1 MNLLNRLTI
10 KNLLLNKKRTIVTI
24 VGIMLSVALITAVA
38 SVYSSGIASLVKF
51 EKIQQG
57 DFQVAFYDYPS
68 EELDKITNNRSI
80 KSYFVTK
87 SLGFANIESKNDY
100 KPYAHVKG
108 FTKDSIDNLPVKLID
123 GRLPVNDKEVVIPTS
138 LKTNG
143 RITYN
148 IGDTITLDLGTRVS
162 NDGTILTQQ
171 DTYYYDYETD
181 TYGLEYLKDTVR
193 KEYKVVGIMERP
205 AYNIES
211 YSSPGYTFITLL
223 NDKNISGN
231 IDIYFRTNKKD
242 PEKVIGVVTDIMGV
256 DKTIYNKYMNG
267 ETIDASEL
275 KDIEEKLE
283 KINYGIGFNNMLMV
297 LEGTTIFNDKE
308 SGLIVA
314 VYVVIGIIVFT
325 SVFCIKNS
333 FDISITEKIKQYGM
347 LKSVGATKKQI
358 KKNVFYE
365 ATILGTVGI
374 PLGILLGFLATF
386 ILMIVSNYYL
396 KDAFAMSFKLE
407 FSFSILAVIL
417 AIVLGVVTIYISA
430 FRSAKRASKVSPID
444 SIRNSANIKLNA
456 KKLKS
461 PKLIKKVFGEG
472 GEISYKNL
480 KRNKKKYR
488 TTVISIVVSTFIF
501 IALSSFMGMAFT
513 EVDKEIHSDEYNI
526 SLTVYSD
533 NSDMYKKIIEAANHE
548 SVDNYSIV
556 KYANL
561 LNNSEYYTDEYINYV
576 EIVRD
581 GESSINIITLGFN
594 QYNKYIKSL
603 GLKYDEIK
611 NKAIVLNGDYA
622 TRYTSKGEEKKYMKL
637 LNIESGESIEGTVR
651 ENNTSIPVGYTTDV
665 KPFGFK
671 NIPGPF
677 IILSDEYFDSNFDPN
692 IIDVYFDSSDADKLQ
707 DEIELIFKQDEEY
720 IHINN
725 NAENVRIMRNL
736 FTLIGIFLYGF
747 IIVITLIGVTN
758 IFNTITTNMELRK
771 QEFAMLRSV
780 GMTNKEF
787 KRMIRLE
794 TLFMGLKA
802 LIFGIPIGI
811 ALSYLIYHF
820 LEGESGLPY
829 ELPIKAIV
837 IAVISVFLLISLIMK
852 YSISKINKQNI
863 IETIRNDNI

>member
-24 VGIMLSVALITAVA
+24 IGIMLSVALITAVA

-57 DFQVAFYDYPS
+57 DFQVVFYDYPS
-68 EELDKITNNRSI
+68 EELDKITNNRDI
-80 KSYFVTK
+80 KKYFITK
-87 SLGFANIESKNDY
+87 SLGFADIDSKNNY

-108 FTKDSIDNLPVKLID
+108 FTEDSLKKLSVKLID
-123 GRLPVNDKEVVIPTS
+123 GRLPANDKEVVIPTS

-143 RITYN
+143 RINYGV
-148 IGDTITLDLGTRVS
+148 GDTITLELGKRTDSEGNLISPR
-162 NDGTILTQQ
+162 DGIV
-171 DTYYYDYETD
+171 YDYETD
-181 TYGLEYLKDTVR
+181 TYGVEYLIDTVK

-223 NDKNISGN
+223 NDKDINGN
-231 IDIYFRTNKKD
+231 IDVYFKTNKKD
-242 PEKVIGVVTDIMGV
+242 IKKTCGVVANIMGI
-256 DKTIYNKYMNG
+256 DNSIYSKFINGDTISTK
-267 ETIDASEL
+267 EL
-275 KDIEEKLE
+275 KTLE
-283 KINYGIGFNNMLMV
+283 KQMENINYGVEFNTLLIG
-297 LEGTTIFNDKE
+297 LENINIFNDKE

-314 VYVVIGIIVFT
+314 VYIVIGIIVFT

-365 ATILGTVGI
+365 ATILGIVGI

-407 FSFSILAVIL
+407 FSFSTSAVIL
-417 AIVLGVVTIYISA
+417 AILLGIVTIYISA

-513 EVDKEIHSDEYNI
+513 EVDKEIHSDDYNI

-533 NSDMYKKIIEAANHE
+533 NSDMYKKIIEAANHD

-556 KYANL
+556 KYVNL
-561 LNNSEYYTDEYINYV
+561 INNSEYYTDEYIDYV

-581 GESSINIITLGFN
+581 GESSMNVVTLGADS
-594 QYNKYIKSL
+594 YNKYIKSL

-611 NKAIVLNGDYA
+611 NKAIVLNSDYA

-637 LNIESGESIEGTVR
+637 LDIKIGENINGTVR
-651 ENNTSIPVGYTTDV
+651 GNIVSIPVGYLTNE

-677 IILSDEYFDSNFDPN
+677 IILSDEYFDSNFEPN
-692 IIDVYFDSSDADKLQ
+692 IIEVYFDSSDADKLQ

-720 IHINN
+720 VHINN

-811 ALSYLIYHF
+811 GLSYLIYYF
-820 LEGESGLPY
+820 LERESGLPY
-829 ELPIKAIV
+829 ELPIKAII
-837 IAVISVFLLISLIMK
+837 IAVISAFLLISLIMT
-852 YSISKINKQNI
+852 YSISKINKHNI
-863 IETIRNDNI
+863 IETIRNENI